1 MSEDSTHHNTVQ
13 LIQAAQAGDR
23 DAEGELWMLLLDEVK
38 RIAHAR
44 LRQEKV
50 GITLQTDD
58 LANEAFLR
66 MVNLRDMAFDSRKH
80 FLAMA
85 ARAVRQILVDQARAR
100 KADKRGGGAAK
111 EQYSDTRVGASAS
124 DQMDVLGLHE
134 TLEALGQRS
143 KVQHDI
149 VELRFFGGLT
159 MDQVAAHLD
168 LPLRSC
174 ERELSAAKAWL
185 RSQLNSD

>member
-149 VELRFFGGLT
+149 VELRFLAG
-159 MDQVAAHLD
+159 
-168 LPLRSC
+168 
-174 ERELSAAKAWL
+174 
-185 RSQLNSD
+185 

>member
-174 ERELSAAKAWL
+174 EREFSAAKARL

>member
-66 MVNLRDMAFDSRKH
+66 MVNLRDMAFD
-80 FLAMA
+80 
-85 ARAVRQILVDQARAR
+85 
-100 KADKRGGGAAK
+100 
-111 EQYSDTRVGASAS
+111 
-124 DQMDVLGLHE
+124 
-134 TLEALGQRS
+134 
-143 KVQHDI
+143 
-149 VELRFFGGLT
+149 
-159 MDQVAAHLD
+159 
-168 LPLRSC
+168 
-174 ERELSAAKAWL
+174 
-185 RSQLNSD
+185 

>member
-174 ERELSAAKAWL
+174 EREFSAAKAWL
-185 RSQLNSD
+185 HSQLNSD